1 VPAAKTEDVRDLARF
16 GYRQELDRSLGGFS
30 SFAAG
35 FSYISIL
42 TGVFQMFY
50 LGFAAGGPAFF
61 WTWPVVFL
69 GQFSVAL
76 GFAELAAHYPLSG
89 GVYQWSKRIGWRGLG
104 WMTGWVYL
112 ACAVI
117 SLASVALALQA
128 TLPQLTPVF
137 QVIGDGAIA
146 ADRARN
152 AVLLGC
158 VLIGLTTLI
167 NAVGVRLL
175 ARINNVG
182 VFVELLGVTLLV
194 VLLLARARRGPN
206 ILLQTQGR
214 GDQQPL
220 GYLGPFLAASVMASY
235 VMYGFDTAG
244 TLAEE
249 TNEPRRRAPWAIL
262 RALLAAGVAGGLLIV
277 AGLLAVRDPAD
288 VALGQITGGLHLI
301 VKDVLGPG
309 VGSLF
314 LVAVV
319 FAVTVCALAVHAS
332 AVRLIFAMARD
343 NNLPFARFL
352 SRVQHTTQTP
362 IAPAVVTGILAAIIL
377 LLNVNLPRIIE
388 TVCSV
393 AVVWAN
399 LAYLM
404 VSVPLLINRLRGWPS
419 SRSAAPGQPETAS
432 NHLPHHVFS
441 LGRWG
446 LPVNL
451 VAVVWGVF
459 IVVNMSWP
467 RVEIY
472 GEDPWG
478 QYAAVIAT
486 VLLLG
491 LGLFYYLAVQR
502 RRTGILSEHAAPRL
516 LGGGSLD
523 LDVLANSNGL
533 ITQLAPGD

>member
-1 VPAAKTEDVRDLARF
+1 MA
-16 GYRQELDRSLGGFS
+16 
-30 SFAAG
+30 
-35 FSYISIL
+35 
-42 TGVFQMFY
+42 
-50 LGFAAGGPAFF
+50 
-61 WTWPVVFL
+61 
-69 GQFSVAL
+69 
-76 GFAELAAHYPLSG
+76 
-89 GVYQWSKRIGWRGLG
+89 
-104 WMTGWVYL
+104 GWVYL

-128 TLPQLTPVF
+128 TLPQLTPAF

-182 VFVELLGVTLLV
+182 VFVELLGVALLI
-194 VLLLARARRGPN
+194 VLLLARARRGPD

-214 GDQQPL
+214 GDHRAARLSRSVPGRL
-220 GYLGPFLAASVMASY
+220 GDGLLRDVRVRHGGNARGGDQRP
-235 VMYGFDTAG
+235 
-244 TLAEE
+244 
-249 TNEPRRRAPWAIL
+249 APACARAIL

-309 VGSLF
+309 LGNLF

-352 SRVQHTTQTP
+352 ARVQHTTQTP
-362 IAPAVVTGILAAIIL
+362 IAPAVVTGVLAAIIL

-393 AVVWAN
+393 ALVWAN

-404 VSVPLLINRLRGWPS
+404 VSVPLLIMRLRGWPKTQS
-419 SRSAAPGQPETAS
+419 DDGTGEIGSDQT
-432 NHLPHHVFS
+432 PHREFS

-451 VAVVWGVF
+451 VAIVWGVF

-472 GEDPWG
+472 GDDPWG

-502 RRTGILSEHAAPRL
+502 RRTGILSEHAAPSL

>member
-1 VPAAKTEDVRDLARF
+1 MA
-16 GYRQELDRSLGGFS
+16 
-30 SFAAG
+30 
-35 FSYISIL
+35 
-42 TGVFQMFY
+42 
-50 LGFAAGGPAFF
+50 
-61 WTWPVVFL
+61 PV
-69 GQFSVAL
+69 
-76 GFAELAAHYPLSG
+76 
-89 GVYQWSKRIGWRGLG
+89 
-104 WMTGWVYL
+104 
-112 ACAVI
+112 
-117 SLASVALALQA
+117 
-128 TLPQLTPVF
+128 
-137 QVIGDGAIA
+137 A

-175 ARINNVG
+175 ARINNAG
-182 VFVELLGVTLLV
+182 VFVELLGVALLI
-194 VLLLARARRGPN
+194 VLLLARARRGPD

-214 GDQQPL
+214 GDHEPL

-249 TNEPRRRAPWAIL
+249 TNDPRRRAPRAIL

-309 VGSLF
+309 LGNLF

-362 IAPAVVTGILAAIIL
+362 IAPAVVTGVLAAIIL

-404 VSVPLLINRLRGWPS
+404 VSVPLLIMRLRGWPKTQS
-419 SRSAAPGQPETAS
+419 DDVQGETGSDQAP
-432 NHLPHHVFS
+432 HRVFS

-451 VAVVWGVF
+451 VAIVWGVF

-472 GEDPWG
+472 GDDPWG

-491 LGLFYYLAVQR
+491 LRVVLLPCR
-502 RRTGILSEHAAPRL
+502 AAPAHGHLVGTRGTQPAGRGLARSRCAGEFQRTDHPARAGRL
-516 LGGGSLD
+516 
-523 LDVLANSNGL
+523 
-533 ITQLAPGD
+533 T